1 MSNTESRGT
10 QDTNS
15 LMPPLHDSRSMN
27 DSEETPVH
35 GERMSTLPLPSMPW
49 VENELMDEKRP
60 VAATSTTT
68 TTTSTTAASGALLNK
83 ALPSTPPL
91 SPSSSTSETLVRNN
105 STRSSNSSHGMTA
118 TGVKLDIQD
127 ISSGPPIIPRSK
139 TPPPLL
145 PLVETELQQRK
156 EKMIIS
162 SKTIFDSDDDE
173 EYDEEDEAGLFFK
186 DFSPD
191 APRLSTVLNKKK
203 RASRKASS
211 KKATTRMSKFD
222 LMSFA
227 NHLHDNRLSVM
238 QLRESRIA
246 LTEEDEQELIKLLEK
261 RKSMANSVHQM
272 PLPSDESIPAVP
284 PLPSNAEKEHDND
297 ATITMAESSA
307 SATQED
313 KAQNTDNNDD
323 DDLNKD
329 TKEQQDEK
337 KEDND
342 TVSPSIT
349 SEVPLEQT
357 TSSLLAEKEVIR
369 KRRVRKSMS
378 MDEIHR
384 MQQAQEEKTLIE
396 MEPIQEVEP
405 SLSSSSTHKSNNN
418 SKVAPPNITIKPS
431 TSTPS
436 IKSRHSESPKPSPRN
451 KAIGLFGSLRQ
462 ASRATPLR
470 GLVRNLSTNA
480 SRLSRQASFTRSSTS
495 NTYNNK
501 FASSRATLATQNGDA
516 TDLSPAAR
524 AVMQHNDKQQR
535 KKDSKKNN
543 DEEQQ
548 QQQQQQ
554 QDDAPNKKSRLL
566 THLLAKAGKARRTKT
581 VNMASSTTA
590 TKRRDKTK
598 SKIVRRT
605 IIYVPPDSLNFMKS
619 LEKGDIDTS
628 KKTTTTTTS
637 TANTQDESSA
647 VPPLPNDMMKR
658 IQQYNEQSGTPSDDH
673 HDELDSVLNYYDD
686 ESLYDYYRNRESSV
700 PQLEGLELREMDD
713 GTVEWGIVKKQGNRK
728 SFFAHGMN
736 ITSNES
742 SEQNGTTTPATPDD
756 AHELEEDEEDEE
768 KIEEHV
774 LRLMGL
780 PVPTSYQEDHHSNNT
795 NTSPPPVPRRSPRRR
810 MESSQSQHDN
820 DEQDHR
826 RAKHISTIH
835 SRKDASTTDVYFA
848 PQQTLPSLLQM
859 IANTSGGDDN
869 ENDQEKKHA
878 SVEEQLDEV
887 MRSFQPPTS
896 VH

>member
-1 MSNTESRGT
+1 
-10 QDTNS
+10 
-15 LMPPLHDSRSMN
+15 
-27 DSEETPVH
+27 
-35 GERMSTLPLPSMPW
+35 
-49 VENELMDEKRP
+49 
-60 VAATSTTT
+60 
-68 TTTSTTAASGALLNK
+68 
-83 ALPSTPPL
+83 
-91 SPSSSTSETLVRNN
+91 
-105 STRSSNSSHGMTA
+105 
-118 TGVKLDIQD
+118 
-127 ISSGPPIIPRSK
+127 
-139 TPPPLL
+139 
-145 PLVETELQQRK
+145 
-156 EKMIIS
+156 MIIN

-284 PLPSNAEKEHDND
+284 PLPDNADKEH
-297 ATITMAESSA
+297 EG
-307 SATQED
+307 
-313 KAQNTDNNDD
+313 DD
-323 DDLNKD
+323 DDAPVESSTSTTQEEN
-329 TKEQQDEK
+329 KEQNAVDDADGLHKDIDEQQAEK
-337 KEDND
+337 KEEEND
-342 TVSPSIT
+342 TASPSLDT
-349 SEVPLEQT
+349 TPKAPLEEPT
-357 TSSLLAEKEVIR
+357 ASLLIEKEVSR

-405 SLSSSSTHKSNNN
+405 SLSSSSTHKSSNNN
-418 SKVAPPNITIKPS
+418 NKGDSKVAPPNITIKPS

-495 NTYNNK
+495 NTFNTK
-501 FASSRATLATQNGDA
+501 FASSSRATLATQNGE
-516 TDLSPAAR
+516 DLSPAAR

-535 KKDSKKNN
+535 KKDNKKNN
-543 DEEQQ
+543 VEEQQ
-548 QQQQQQ
+548 QQQQPQE
-554 QDDAPNKKSRLL
+554 DSPKKSRLL

-581 VNMASSTTA
+581 VNMASSSSTSTA
-590 TKRRDKTK
+590 NKRRDKTK

-605 IIYVPPDSLNFMKS
+605 IIYVPPDSLNFMKN

-628 KKTTTTTTS
+628 KTPTS
-637 TANTQDESSA
+637 AGGAQNELSA
-647 VPPLPNDMMKR
+647 MPPLPNDMMKR
-658 IQQYNEQSGTPSDDH
+658 IQQYNNGEEESGNPSEDQQQH

-728 SFFAHGMN
+728 SFFAAHGM
-736 ITSNES
+736 SVS
-742 SEQNGTTTPATPDD
+742 SSAEQHGTTTPTTSDV
-756 AHELEEDEEDEE
+756 AHEMMEEEDDEEDEE

-780 PVPTSYQEDHHSNNT
+780 PVPATSSSPKDAQLNNT
-795 NTSPPPVPRRSPRRR
+795 QSSPPPVPRRSPRRR
-810 MESSQSQHDN
+810 MESQQQHED

-859 IANTSGGDDN
+859 IANTSGGDDGDH
-869 ENDQEKKHA
+869 EQEKKHA

-887 MRSFQPPTS
+887 MRSFQPPTP

>member
-1 MSNTESRGT
+1 
-10 QDTNS
+10 
-15 LMPPLHDSRSMN
+15 
-27 DSEETPVH
+27 
-35 GERMSTLPLPSMPW
+35 
-49 VENELMDEKRP
+49 
-60 VAATSTTT
+60 
-68 TTTSTTAASGALLNK
+68 
-83 ALPSTPPL
+83 
-91 SPSSSTSETLVRNN
+91 
-105 STRSSNSSHGMTA
+105 
-118 TGVKLDIQD
+118 
-127 ISSGPPIIPRSK
+127 
-139 TPPPLL
+139 
-145 PLVETELQQRK
+145 
-156 EKMIIS
+156 MIIN

-284 PLPSNAEKEHDND
+284 PLPDNADKEHEEEED
-297 ATITMAESSA
+297 APVESST
-307 SATQED
+307 STTQEEN
-313 KAQNTDNNDD
+313 KAQNAAAADDD
-323 DDLNKD
+323 DDLRKD
-329 TKEQQDEK
+329 GDEQPAEK
-337 KEDND
+337 KEEEKEND
-342 TVSPSIT
+342 TASSLDTTPKA
-349 SEVPLEQT
+349 PLEEPAA
-357 TSSLLAEKEVIR
+357 SLLIEKEASR

-384 MQQAQEEKTLIE
+384 MQQAQEEKTLVE

-405 SLSSSSTHKSNNN
+405 SLSSSSTHKSRNNN
-418 SKVAPPNITIKPS
+418 NKSDSKVAPPNITIKPS

-501 FASSRATLATQNGDA
+501 FASSSRATLATQNGE
-516 TDLSPAAR
+516 DLSPAAR

-535 KKDSKKNN
+535 KKDNKKNN
-543 DEEQQ
+543 DEEHEQQ
-548 QQQQQQ
+548 QQPQEEST
-554 QDDAPNKKSRLL
+554 KKSRLL

-581 VNMASSTTA
+581 VNMASSSSTSTA
-590 TKRRDKTK
+590 NKRRDKTK

-605 IIYVPPDSLNFMKS
+605 IIYVPPDSLNFMKN

-628 KKTTTTTTS
+628 KTPATTAAS
-637 TANTQDESSA
+637 GQDDLSA
-647 VPPLPNDMMKR
+647 MPPLPSDMMKR
-658 IQQYNEQSGTPSDDH
+658 IQQYNEEDGGNPSEEQQQH

-728 SFFAHGMN
+728 SFFAAHGMN
-736 ITSNES
+736 VSYS
-742 SEQNGTTTPATPDD
+742 PEQNGTTTPTKSDV
-756 AHELEEDEEDEE
+756 AHEMMEEEDDEEDEE

-780 PVPTSYQEDHHSNNT
+780 PVPTPSPKDAQLNNMHSST
-795 NTSPPPVPRRSPRRR
+795 STTSPPPVPRRSPRRR
-810 MESSQSQHDN
+810 MESSSSSKQQHED

-859 IANTSGGDDN
+859 IANTSGGDDG
-869 ENDQEKKHA
+869 EHEQEKKHA

>member
-1 MSNTESRGT
+1 
-10 QDTNS
+10 
-15 LMPPLHDSRSMN
+15 
-27 DSEETPVH
+27 
-35 GERMSTLPLPSMPW
+35 
-49 VENELMDEKRP
+49 
-60 VAATSTTT
+60 
-68 TTTSTTAASGALLNK
+68 
-83 ALPSTPPL
+83 
-91 SPSSSTSETLVRNN
+91 
-105 STRSSNSSHGMTA
+105 
-118 TGVKLDIQD
+118 
-127 ISSGPPIIPRSK
+127 
-139 TPPPLL
+139 
-145 PLVETELQQRK
+145 
-156 EKMIIS
+156 MIIN

-173 EYDEEDEAGLFFK
+173 EYDEEDEVGLFFK

-284 PLPSNAEKEHDND
+284 PLPDNADKEHEQED
-297 ATITMAESSA
+297 APVESST
-307 SATQED
+307 STTQEEN
-313 KAQNTDNNDD
+313 KAQNATAAADD
-323 DDLNKD
+323 DDGLHKD
-329 TKEQQDEK
+329 IDEQQPVEK
-337 KEDND
+337 KEEEKEND
-342 TVSPSIT
+342 TASSLDTTPKA
-349 SEVPLEQT
+349 PLEEPAA
-357 TSSLLAEKEVIR
+357 SLLIEKEVSR

-384 MQQAQEEKTLIE
+384 MQQAQEEKTLVE

-405 SLSSSSTHKSNNN
+405 SLSSSSTHKSHNNN
-418 SKVAPPNITIKPS
+418 NNNKSDSKVAPPNITIKPS

-501 FASSRATLATQNGDA
+501 FASSSRATLATQNGE
-516 TDLSPAAR
+516 DLSPAAR

-543 DEEQQ
+543 DEEQEQ
-548 QQQQQQ
+548 QQQPQEESS
-554 QDDAPNKKSRLL
+554 PKKSRLL

-581 VNMASSTTA
+581 VNMASSSTSTA
-590 TKRRDKTK
+590 NKRRDKTK

-605 IIYVPPDSLNFMKS
+605 IIYVPPDSLNFMKN

-628 KKTTTTTTS
+628 KTPTTTS
-637 TANTQDESSA
+637 GQDDLTAM
-647 VPPLPNDMMKR
+647 PPLPNDMMKR
-658 IQQYNEQSGTPSDDH
+658 IQQYNEESGSNPSEELQQH

-728 SFFAHGMN
+728 SFFAAHGMN
-736 ITSNES
+736 VSCS
-742 SEQNGTTTPATPDD
+742 PEQNGTTTPTKSDV
-756 AHELEEDEEDEE
+756 AHEMMEEEDDEEDEE

-780 PVPTSYQEDHHSNNT
+780 PVPTPPSPKNNT
-795 NTSPPPVPRRSPRRR
+795 HLSASTSPPPVPRRSPRRR
-810 MESSQSQHDN
+810 MESSSSNQQQQHED

-859 IANTSGGDDN
+859 IANTSGGDDGDH
-869 ENDQEKKHA
+869 EQEKKHA

>member
-1 MSNTESRGT
+1 
-10 QDTNS
+10 
-15 LMPPLHDSRSMN
+15 
-27 DSEETPVH
+27 
-35 GERMSTLPLPSMPW
+35 
-49 VENELMDEKRP
+49 
-60 VAATSTTT
+60 
-68 TTTSTTAASGALLNK
+68 
-83 ALPSTPPL
+83 
-91 SPSSSTSETLVRNN
+91 
-105 STRSSNSSHGMTA
+105 
-118 TGVKLDIQD
+118 
-127 ISSGPPIIPRSK
+127 
-139 TPPPLL
+139 
-145 PLVETELQQRK
+145 
-156 EKMIIS
+156 MIIN

-222 LMSFA
+222 LMAFA

-261 RKSMANSVHQM
+261 RKSMANSIQQM
-272 PLPSDESIPAVP
+272 PLPSDECIPAVP
-284 PLPSNAEKEHDND
+284 PLPNNTDKEDEKD
-297 ATITMAESSA
+297 TSVTMTESST
-307 SATQED
+307 SATQENKTPD
-313 KAQNTDNNDD
+313 TNDDD

-329 TKEQQDEK
+329 MNEQQEEK
-337 KEDND
+337 KND
-342 TVSPSIT
+342 TASLSDTPKAS
-349 SEVPLEQT
+349 LEQPT
-357 TSSLLAEKEVIR
+357 PSLLSEKEAVR

-384 MQQAQEEKTLIE
+384 MQQAQQEEKTLIE
-396 MEPIQEVEP
+396 MDPIQEVEP
-405 SLSSSSTHKSNNN
+405 TLSSSSAHKSSSNKNN
-418 SKVAPPNITIKPS
+418 SSKNASPNITIKPS

-436 IKSRHSESPKPSPRN
+436 IKSRHSESPKPTPRN

-501 FASSRATLATQNGDA
+501 FSSSRATLATQNGDTTA
-516 TDLSPAAR
+516 DLSPAAR

-535 KKDSKKNN
+535 KKDNKKNS

-554 QDDAPNKKSRLL
+554 EDSPKKSRLL
-566 THLLAKAGKARRTKT
+566 SHLLAKAGKARRTKT
-581 VNMASSTTA
+581 VNMASSITA
-590 TKRRDKTK
+590 NKRRDKTK

-605 IIYVPPDSLNFMKS
+605 IIYVPPDSLNFMKN

-628 KKTTTTTTS
+628 KTS
-637 TANTQDESSA
+637 TTAAAQNQSSSA

-658 IQQYNEQSGTPSDDH
+658 IQQYNEESSHPSEEQ

-736 ITSNES
+736 ISSNTSS
-742 SEQNGTTTPATPDD
+742 SEQHGTTAPAV
-756 AHELEEDEEDEE
+756 AHEMEEDEEDEE

-780 PVPTSYQEDHHSNNT
+780 SVPKNNT
-795 NTSPPPVPRRSPRRR
+795 NSPPPVPQRSPRRR
-810 MESSQSQHDN
+810 MDRDSHQE

-859 IANTSGGDDN
+859 IANGEDDD
-869 ENDQEKKHA
+869 EQEKKKHA